1 MTSIQTLVRAPQG
14 RDHRPMTTSHIS
26 ADPWPIAV
34 DTASAE
40 RLTVADGIVR
50 RSLPSTANASG
61 WIIDFAANTQWP
73 AIDHHDTEERYFVL
87 SGEVIEGDET
97 YPAGSYVVFPPG
109 SQHQPRT
116 EVGATMLGINIRVP
130 ADES

>member
-1 MTSIQTLVRAPQG
+1 
-14 RDHRPMTTSHIS
+14 MTTPHASEH
-26 ADPWPIAV
+26 PRPTVV
-34 DTASAE
+34 DTATVE
-40 RLTVADGIVR
+40 RLTVTEGIVR
-50 RSLPSTANASG
+50 RRLPSTANASG
-61 WIIDFAANTQWP
+61 WIIDFAAGTQWP

-97 YPAGSYVVFPPG
+97 YPAGSYVVFPAG

-116 EVGATMLGINIRVP
+116 EVGATMLGINIRVQ